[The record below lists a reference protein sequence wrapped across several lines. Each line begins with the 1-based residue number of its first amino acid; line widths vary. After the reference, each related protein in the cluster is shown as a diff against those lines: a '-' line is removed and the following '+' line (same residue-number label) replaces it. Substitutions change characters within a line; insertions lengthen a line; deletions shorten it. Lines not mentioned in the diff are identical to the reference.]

1 MRLLEGI
8 ENCSLAVHVCWVPTC
23 PAFHCFGSNIR
34 CSCCPKDKA
43 NEYRVGKQNRIEV
56 LMIEEAVSYIDG
68 ISIVC
73 VNLLG
78 ECKI

>member
-1 MRLLEGI
+1 MCVGYQ
-8 ENCSLAVHVCWVPTC
+8 HVLR
-23 PAFHCFGSNIR
+23 FGSNIL

-56 LMIEEAVSYIDG
+56 LMIKEVVSYIDG

-78 ECKI
+78 ECRI